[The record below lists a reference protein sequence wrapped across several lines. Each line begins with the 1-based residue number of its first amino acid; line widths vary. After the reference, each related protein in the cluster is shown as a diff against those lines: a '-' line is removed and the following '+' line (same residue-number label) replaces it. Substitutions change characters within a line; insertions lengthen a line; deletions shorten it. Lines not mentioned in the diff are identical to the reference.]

1 MNPTP
6 ARKIIA
12 FMIAAAGCV
21 SGVQDSYGQSPAEG
35 KIYWLKGGFSTM
47 DLTSHRSIAW
57 ANLDGSND
65 KTLVTPRGVGIP
77 GGLAVDEGGGQI
89 YWTDAGM
96 GRIQRAN
103 LDGTNVEILLTG
115 LHDPSSLALDNG

>member
-21 SGVQDSYGQSPAEG
+21 SGVQGSYGQSPAEG

-77 GGLAVDEGGGQI
+77 GGLAVDEGGGADI
-89 YWTDAGM
+89 
-96 GRIQRAN
+96 
-103 LDGTNVEILLTG
+103 LDGCGHGPN
-115 LHDPSSLALDNG
+115 PASQPRRY